1 MQRARE
7 RERGTRVLEMD
18 LTGGVVGGGGG
29 DDDGSDSDAAADAA
43 VADAARFEAEL
54 QALDLEV
61 HVDLRSARRAAMN
74 GTLASHELSL
84 LKAILTISSYPRVAA
99 PDRSNVDKAFDAG
112 AGPGVPDRTR
122 YQADA
127 RFHTRSTRDCVLH
140 PTSSLND
147 PNHAPVGTEA
157 RPGRAGRS
165 FLSAQPS
172 VSTPDPDAFRLQ
184 QMTPFDSAPTTLG
197 RHDAVVFVRRHPRA
211 RARVAPRVRERRVRR
226 SRLADP
232 HRPVA
237 DAARAHPRR
246 RRELAR
252 RRVAPA
258 PRAAVALTSTA
269 RADETR

>member
-1 MQRARE
+1 LRLKQRKLREMQRARE

-147 PNHAPVGTEA
+147 PNHAPVGTEVLLYGELLGASRSRRSFVSLRATLGFNA
-157 RPGRAGRS
+157 RPRR
-165 FLSAQPS
+165 LST
-172 VSTPDPDAFRLQ
+172 STNDAFRLRPDDPRQ
-184 QMTPFDSAPTTLG
+184 TRRGRFCAASPARPRTRCSSRPRTSSATLS
-197 RHDAVVFVRRHPRA
+197 PRG
-211 RARVAPRVRERRVRR
+211 
-226 SRLADP
+226 SS
-232 HRPVA
+232 
-237 DAARAHPRR
+237 
-246 RRELAR
+246 
-252 RRVAPA
+252 
-258 PRAAVALTSTA
+258 STGG
-269 RADETR
+269 